1 MKYQV
6 AIIGGGPAGYT
17 AAEVAGKA
25 GLSVVLFEKQ
35 SLGGVCLNEG
45 CIPTKTLLYSAKTYD
60 AARHASKYAVN
71 VSEVSFDLPKI
82 IARKQKVVRKL
93 VLGVKGKL
101 TAHGVNI
108 VQGEATVIDKNTV
121 LCGGETYEC
130 ENLILCTG
138 SETFIPPIPG
148 VDTVPFWTHRDA
160 LDNKELPTSLAII
173 GGGVIGI
180 EFASF
185 FNSLGVQVT
194 VIEMLDEILGGMDK
208 ELSALLRAEYA
219 KRGIKFMLSTKVVSL
234 AEASSEDGQAQV
246 QINYENA
253 EGAGAVLADKLLMSV
268 GRRPVTKG
276 FGLENLDLRKT
287 ERGSIC
293 VNERMQ
299 SSIPGVYV
307 CGDLTGFSLLAH
319 TAVREAE
326 VAVHTILGKEDAMS
340 YWAIPGV
347 VYTNPEIAGVGQTE
361 EALQLKG
368 INYRIVKLPMA
379 YSGRFVAE
387 NEGVNGVC
395 KLLISDDETI
405 LGAHVLGNP
414 ASEIITLAGMAI
426 ELKLSTTEWKKIIFP
441 HPTVSEIFK
450 EAL

>member
-1 MKYQV
+1 MKYQI

-17 AAEVAGKA
+17 AAETAGKA

-60 AARHASKYAVN
+60 SARHASKYAVS
-71 VSEVSFDLPKI
+71 VSEVSFDLSKI
-82 IARKQKVVRKL
+82 VARKQKVVRKL

-101 TAHGVNI
+101 VANNVTVVN
-108 VQGEATVIDKNTV
+108 GEASIADKNHV

-130 ENLILCTG
+130 DNLLLCTG

-148 VDTVPFWTHRDA
+148 VDEVPYWTHREA
-160 LDNKELPTSLAII
+160 LDNKELPKSLAVI
-173 GGGVIGI
+173 GGGAIGM

-185 FNSLGVQVT
+185 FNSLGVEVT

-208 ELSALLRAEYA
+208 ELSAMLRAEYT
-219 KRGIKFMLSTKVVSL
+219 KRGIKFMLDTKVVSL
-234 AEASSEDGQAQV
+234 SGNVLEAGQAQV
-246 QINYENA
+246 QVNYENA
-253 EGAGAVLADKLLMSV
+253 GGAGSVVAERLLMSV

-276 FGLENLDLRKT
+276 FGLENLGLEKT
-287 ERGSIC
+287 ERGNIWVDGQMRTS
-293 VNERMQ
+293 V
-299 SSIPGVYV
+299 PGVYA

-326 VAVHTILGKEDAMS
+326 VAVHAVLGKEDCMS
-340 YWAIPGV
+340 YKAVPGV
-347 VYTNPEIAGVGQTE
+347 VYTNPEIAGVGDTE
-361 EALQLKG
+361 ETLRKKG
-368 INYRIVKLPMA
+368 IPYRTIKLPMA

-387 NEGVNGVC
+387 NEGVNGMC
-395 KLLISDDETI
+395 KLLLAEGDTL

-426 ELKLSTTEWKKIIFP
+426 ELRLTVSEWKKIIFP
-441 HPTVSEIFK
+441 HPTVGEIFR

>member
-17 AAEVAGKA
+17 AAETAGKA
-25 GLSVVLFEKQ
+25 GLSVILFEKK

-60 AARHASKYAVN
+60 AARHASKYAVA
-71 VSEVSFDLPKI
+71 VPEVSFDLPKI

-108 VQGEATVIDKNTV
+108 VQGEATIINKNTV
-121 LCGGETYEC
+121 QCGGETYEC

-138 SETFIPPIPG
+138 SETFIPPISG
-148 VDTVPFWTHRDA
+148 VVTVPFWTHREA
-160 LDNKELPTSLAII
+160 LDNKELPAKLTII

-194 VIEMLDEILGGMDK
+194 VIEMLDEILCGMDK

-219 KRGIKFMLSTKVVSL
+219 KRGIQFMLSTKVVSL
-234 AEASSEDGQAQV
+234 AETSTEDGQAQV
-246 QINYENA
+246 QVNYENA
-253 EGAGAVLADKLLMSV
+253 DGAGVVLADKLLMSV

-276 FGLENLDLRKT
+276 FGLENLDLQKT
-287 ERGSIC
+287 EKGNIY
-293 VNERMQ
+293 VNEQMQ
-299 SSIPGVYV
+299 TSIPGVYA

-326 VAVHTILGKEDAMS
+326 VAVHGILGKKDAMS
-340 YWAIPGV
+340 YRAIPGV

-361 EALQLKG
+361 EALLAKG
-368 INYRIVKLPMA
+368 ISYRAVKLPMA

-395 KLLISDDETI
+395 KLLIAENDTI

-426 ELKLSTTEWKKIIFP
+426 ELKLTTEQWKKIVFP

>member
-17 AAEVAGKA
+17 AAETAGKA

-35 SLGGVCLNEG
+35 NLGGVCLNEG

-60 AARHASKYAVN
+60 AARYASKYAVH

-108 VQGEATVIDKNTV
+108 VQGEATIIDKNTV
-121 LCGGETYEC
+121 V
-130 ENLILCTG
+130 
-138 SETFIPPIPG
+138 PPISG

-160 LDNKELPTSLAII
+160 LDNKELPASLAII

-208 ELSALLRAEYA
+208 ELSAMLRAEYA
-219 KRGIKFMLSTKVVSL
+219 KRGIKFMLSTKVISI
-234 AEASSEDGQAQV
+234 AEASSDDGKPQV
-246 QINYENA
+246 QVSYENA
-253 EGAGAVLADKLLMSV
+253 EGAGAVLADRLLMSV
-268 GRRPVTKG
+268 GRRPVIKG
-276 FGLENLDLRKT
+276 FGLENLDLRRT
-287 ERGSIC
+287 ERGNIC
-293 VNERMQ
+293 VNECMQ
-299 SSIPGVYV
+299 ASVPGIYV

-326 VAVHTILGKEDAMS
+326 VAVHTILGQKDAMS

-368 INYRIVKLPMA
+368 INYRVVKLPMA

-395 KLLISDDETI
+395 KLLIADDKTI
-405 LGAHVLGNP
+405 VGAHVLGNP

-426 ELKLSTTEWKKIIFP
+426 ELKLTTTEWKKIIFP